1 MKTDKKFV
9 YVLNNFKIDKV
20 AHKNNPW
27 TYLTQQNKKS
37 LLMTAA
43 FSNSRK
49 VTKTIKC

>member
-9 YVLNNFKIDKV
+9 YVLHNFKIDKV

-27 TYLTQQNKKS
+27 TYSAQQNKKS

-43 FSNSRK
+43 FFK
-49 VTKTIKC
+49 LP